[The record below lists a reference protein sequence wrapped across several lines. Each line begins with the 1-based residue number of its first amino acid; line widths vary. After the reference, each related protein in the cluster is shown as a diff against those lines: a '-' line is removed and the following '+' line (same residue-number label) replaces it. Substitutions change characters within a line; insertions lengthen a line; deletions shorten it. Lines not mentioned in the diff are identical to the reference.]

1 VVKGLSFSHVVKVG
15 VVRKKLSGN
24 KILVAME
31 KELSLNEKVYD
42 SSGKP
47 IGIVKDIIGKVNSPL
62 AVVLLLVPP
71 DQVAL
76 EATVFRKR
84 DKK

>member
-1 VVKGLSFSHVVKVG
+1 VG

-76 EATVFRKR
+76 EVVVFRKR

>member
-1 VVKGLSFSHVVKVG
+1 MG

-76 EATVFRKR
+76 EVVVFRKR

>member
-1 VVKGLSFSHVVKVG
+1 MG

-76 EATVFRKR
+76 EAVVFRKR

>member
-1 VVKGLSFSHVVKVG
+1 MG

>member
-1 VVKGLSFSHVVKVG
+1 
-15 VVRKKLSGN
+15 
-24 KILVAME
+24 ME

-76 EATVFRKR
+76 EAVVFRKR